1 MRDTMPANVKLAGT
15 IRFLSTGASY
25 TDLQYAFRIQQS
37 TFSKFI
43 PEVWEIYNNMKTQY
57 LKVCFSLF
65 SKKYTSHSYTLDYAN
80 LKYLI
85 YQNLI
90 SYFQRPSEIGGFV
103 LALDF
108 DGQMQYQHC
117 RENLMALLVWNLV
130 NGKLE
135 LYVLFCKCA
144 QKLH

>member
-1 MRDTMPANVKLAGT
+1 MTIVKEDIEKENKQMRDSMPANVKLAGT

-80 LKYLI
+80 LKYLV
-85 YQNLI
+85 Y
-90 SYFQRPSEIGGFV
+90 
-103 LALDF
+103 
-108 DGQMQYQHC
+108 
-117 RENLMALLVWNLV
+117 
-130 NGKLE
+130 
-135 LYVLFCKCA
+135 
-144 QKLH
+144 